1 MGNRRNWSN
10 WSERVCVGVILSL
23 LCQNT
28 PTRCQSTIRYII
40 DIIVN
45 FTGSQRN
52 TNKHKVYAKSAKK
65 LQVHHTMM
73 FECNTC
79 CATLLLLVLPL
90 QLYSL
95 KRNLTT
101 DACRTKTN
109 VAHWESAFSV
119 LGNDVAFIISWL
131 GRVEEGP
138 RLYACGTSAQPP
150 SLPTQRPAA
159 TESPAAAAA
168 VPLEH
173 RSADPTSFRVYF

>member
-1 MGNRRNWSN
+1 M
-10 WSERVCVGVILSL
+10 GVILSL

-65 LQVHHTMM
+65 LQVPHTMM

-101 DACRTKTN
+101 DACVYFSRPTQNRTKTN

-119 LGNDVAFIISWL
+119 LGNNVAFIISCL

-173 RSADPTSFRVYF
+173 LLC